1 MQIILVNDLDKGEK
15 KKKGRRKK
23 DFDQEKAQ
31 RLLAL
36 GYSYREVGNIL
47 GICRRTLKRS
57 SNNQISSKYTKIS
70 NEELDE
76 LVRSIKS
83 EHYQIGEKRLLGIL
97 KGKGICIQRQ
107 RLRDS
112 VNRVDPFGAIQRCNA
127 GIAQC
132 NARTSTEKKELQ
144 SLRVKKDKV
153 EICENVKDTQQP
165 RILRIDSVSKLT
177 KWNITIE
184 FGIDMSSRFI
194 TYIKAFN
201 LSDQFPA
208 NLFNTFSSSTDNY
221 KMPDKVILDER
232 EANFQIFEYLNEK
245 KLEIIKPERV
255 QWITLFKKDM
265 FSNVLS
271 SYVYIFQELETE
283 GSLNILNKTDLF
295 CLYFVYLPRLNRSLV
310 NFVSGHNLSA
320 LPHNQGVTPQQKYF
334 RDNDCDTNLLGILA
348 NNDIVT
354 QAEIDLATI
363 SPISEEH
370 LQQLCGHVN
379 PLEDSQDFGK
389 GFYYRTGT
397 FVAQCLSG
405 MTLEINEVDVEGKY
419 VAEKQDDNT
428 SEQSTHFE
436 VIDSGSLVSSEN
448 VRTNLISSF
457 QISKELLESLQA
469 NADVTPTSGEAL
481 TNITQS
487 GELENKIERKVVCLE
502 DSESQNEVGTNV
514 EVAECGQSNDNTYSN
529 MEIACEGQMNIS
541 ENNAMDVDDMSQ
553 YQVEK
558 AVIPTS
564 GNCEIIEIASIKDNI
579 ETQNLDLTDGTS
591 EIVIEN
597 YNGNIFL
604 VQMRE

>member
-31 RLLAL
+31 RLLTL

-144 SLRVKKDKV
+144 SLKVKKDKV
-153 EICENVKDTQQP
+153 EICEIVKDAQQP
-165 RILRIDSVSKLT
+165 RILRIDSVSKLS

-245 KLEIIKPERV
+245 KLEIVKPERV

-334 RDNDCDTNLLGILA
+334 RDNDCDTNLLGVLA

-354 QAEIDLATI
+354 QVEIDLATI

-370 LQQLCGHVN
+370 LQQLCEHVN

-405 MTLEINEVDVEGKY
+405 MTLEINEVNVEENY
-419 VAEKQDDNT
+419 VAEKQDGDT
-428 SEQSTHFE
+428 SEQSANFE
-436 VIDSGSLVSSEN
+436 VIDSESLLSSEN
-448 VRTNLISSF
+448 VRTNLIPSF

-469 NADVTPTSGEAL
+469 NADVTPEAL

-487 GELENKIERKVVCLE
+487 GELENKIDRKIVCLE
-502 DSESQNEVGTNV
+502 DSQSQNEVGTNV
-514 EVAECGQSNDNTYSN
+514 EVAECGQPNDNGIN
-529 MEIACEGQMNIS
+529 MEIAGESQTNIS
-541 ENNAMDVDDMSQ
+541 ENKAMDVDGFSQ

-564 GNCEIIEIASIKDNI
+564 GNCEIIELASIKDNI
-579 ETQNLDLTDGTS
+579 EAQNVDLTDVTS